1 MIVLP
6 VLAKKRTSQRSS
18 VLSAHRGKAA
28 IEPTRPPTTKA
39 DIAAH
44 EDIMTRSLPYLL
56 LALIAATGFS
66 WTAGAA
72 NCDGDRKLYPKEWS
86 AVAAETPLFTCNS
99 RYLRLRVFLTRRD
112 ESTLMLTVAN
122 DKSVYRAIVDGRDAE
137 RIRKQ
142 TGLYIL
148 YSQKTCFIRGN
159 YSSPAVLSFADNSM
173 SNSVNF
179 RFAADSLNAFD
190 ACESS
195 K

>member
-28 IEPTRPPTTKA
+28 IEPPRPPTTKA

-66 WTAGAA
+66 GTAGAA

-112 ESTLMLTVAN
+112 V
-122 DKSVYRAIVDGRDAE
+122 RAAASWTRPAAHRAVGLAE
-137 RIRKQ
+137 KF
-142 TGLYIL
+142 GLL
-148 YSQKTCFIRGN
+148 PWR
-159 YSSPAVLSFADNSM
+159 
-173 SNSVNF
+173 
-179 RFAADSLNAFD
+179 AAPS
-190 ACESS
+190 
-195 K
+195 